1 MLKKTPLA
9 SAISSITLATA
20 LAATSVA
27 VPVFAADD
35 ENMIEE
41 VVVTGSRIKRA
52 DFTSNAPVAT
62 IGSDQIDITGTI
74 NTESL
79 LNTMPQMVPVLTAL
93 QTTQVTALLPLTF
106 VVWAQAEH

>member
-20 LAATSVA
+20 LAAASVA

-35 ENMIEE
+35 ETMIEE

-62 IGSDQIDITGTI
+62 IGSDQIVITGTI
-74 NTESL
+74 NT
-79 LNTMPQMVPVLTAL
+79 
-93 QTTQVTALLPLTF
+93 
-106 VVWAQAEH
+106 

>member
-35 ENMIEE
+35 E
-41 VVVTGSRIKRA
+41 THDRRSRRYG
-52 DFTSNAPVAT
+52 FSN
-62 IGSDQIDITGTI
+62 
-74 NTESL
+74 
-79 LNTMPQMVPVLTAL
+79 
-93 QTTQVTALLPLTF
+93 
-106 VVWAQAEH
+106 QAC